1 VLPAERAVFL
11 SRKDEAM
18 TPFPP
23 NWLASQPSPQ
33 ALQTATDALRRRY
46 VLPETMHHPA
56 VAVQV
61 LELASLLSAYG
72 LIPTEPGSDSISN
85 GSGFSR
91 LRTKG
96 LSLDNRIGRKESRLG
111 QRRNERICK
120 WE

>member
-1 VLPAERAVFL
+1 
-11 SRKDEAM
+11 M

-85 GSGFSR
+85 ASGFSR
-91 LRTKG
+91 LRTKPVSKRAPPPIHK
-96 LSLDNRIGRKESRLG
+96 LRKEGRA
-111 QRRNERICK
+111 RPRK
-120 WE
+120 WAPE